1 MRNTPRI
8 AADGFTVTE
17 LLIVTAIIIVFGA
30 IGVALVAPAVRTSN
44 LGQAF
49 DTLVA
54 DVETRQRR
62 AATTGRTVVYV
73 PETDLLRDD
82 LVRVNDP
89 RIPAPPGCTVASEL
103 RLEAATGKPLGPNGE
118 PLPSAIIISGT
129 DDAGEPADVTALC
142 INRSGIVTT
151 LRYLNHSWSPS

>member
-1 MRNTPRI
+1 MCNTPRI
-8 AADGFTVTE
+8 TEHGFTVTE
-17 LLIVTAIIIVFGA
+17 LLIVAAIIVVFGA
-30 IGVALVAPAVRTSN
+30 ISVALVAPAVRTSN

-73 PETDLLRDD
+73 PETELLRDD
-82 LVRVNDP
+82 AVLVNDP
-89 RIPAPPGCTVASEL
+89 RIPSPPGYTIASEL
-103 RLEAATGKPLGPNGE
+103 RLEAATGKPLGPDAA
-118 PLPSAIIISGT
+118 PLPSAIIISGS

-151 LRYLNHSWSPS
+151 LRYLNHTWSPS